1 MVSYCSLLRELS
13 ISDYEKI
20 TDLSLLELARL
31 GPKLRYLSAA
41 KCHRLTDLG
50 VTAIAKHCYNIRGC
64 EAVSDVSLQALAT
77 NCSKLRSLDIGKCDV
92 TDAGLEVVSRNIPA
106 LRKLSVRGCE
116 MVSDRGVESVAQHCH
131 NLHLLNIQASTPT
144 GWSRSSASGASW
156 PAVTRMTRTMET
168 PSSTLEQG
176 AATSENCRAEFQL
189 DTDQGLACTLNPPS
203 AKLQYFRVTPPSPG
217 TVHQQDRRKR
227 RG

>member
-92 TDAGLEVVSRNIPA
+92 TDAGLEVGSRHIPA

-131 NLHLLNIQASTPT
+131 NLHLLNIQDCQVGLNTYRMVKKFCKRCILAGGYEDDEDNGDTFLYTGAGGRDLRELQSRVST
-144 GWSRSSASGASW
+144 R
-156 PAVTRMTRTMET
+156 
-168 PSSTLEQG
+168 
-176 AATSENCRAEFQL
+176 
-189 DTDQGLACTLNPPS
+189 
-203 AKLQYFRVTPPSPG
+203 
-217 TVHQQDRRKR
+217 H
-227 RG
+227 

>member
-13 ISDYEKI
+13 ISDCEKI

-50 VTAIAKHCYNIRGC
+50 VTAIAKHCYKLRYLNIRGC

-77 NCSKLRSLDIGKCDV
+77 NCSKLQSLDIGKCEV
-92 TDAGLEVVSRNIPA
+92 TDAGLEVVSRHIPA
-106 LRKLSVRGCE
+106 LRKLPVRGCE

-131 NLHLLNIQASTPT
+131 NLHLLNIQDCQVGLNTY
-144 GWSRSSASGASW
+144 
-156 PAVTRMTRTMET
+156 RMVKKFCKRCIIEHTNPGFHWFCPLCLSKDNIVGGSVKMTKKKT
-168 PSSTLEQG
+168 EQG
-176 AATSENCRAEFQL
+176 G
-189 DTDQGLACTLNPPS
+189 D
-203 AKLQYFRVTPPSPG
+203 
-217 TVHQQDRRKR
+217 
-227 RG
+227 